1 MLSNGDDMVMKTE
14 LLLGDWRAWEL
25 KWRALRW
32 RSGAAS
38 KRLASVTGAAPTR
51 SLLFGSEMKTERWS
65 LSPGWR
71 DKNEMKEWERE
82 GGRRI
87 GRACH
92 FTPAE
97 VNLPL
102 PKDNVAVTFVSLQ
115 MWDITLDRSES
126 SRCEKSLQG
135 HLQHKGFHTNLNDSL
150 TVKHSFH
157 TVYLRFL
164 CQIYFRCFGNKVSF
178 YLIIFSKH

>member
-1 MLSNGDDMVMKTE
+1 MIWLWKTE

-82 GGRRI
+82 GEREGGRRI

-92 FTPAE
+92 LAPAE

-102 PKDNVAVTFVSLQ
+102 PKDNVAIKFVSLQ
-115 MWDITLDRSES
+115 MWDITLDYSES
-126 SRCEKSLQG
+126 FRCEESLQG
-135 HLQHKGFHTNLNDSL
+135 HLQHKGFYTNLNYAL
-150 TVKHSFH
+150 TVKHSFY

-164 CQIYFRCFGNKVSF
+164 CQIYFRCFGNIVSF
-178 YLIIFSKH
+178 YLILFSKH